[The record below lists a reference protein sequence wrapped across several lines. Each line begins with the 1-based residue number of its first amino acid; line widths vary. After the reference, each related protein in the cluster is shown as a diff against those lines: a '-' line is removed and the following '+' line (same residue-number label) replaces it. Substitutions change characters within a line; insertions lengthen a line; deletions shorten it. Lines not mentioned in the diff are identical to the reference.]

1 MTSELKQAL
10 EWIDEATLALDAAIT
25 IGQRSCNSG
34 DHLHYANHERLI
46 ASKPVLKA
54 AGLVVLLKETC
65 RNCEGYGWTEEPSA
79 TGTGSFQQP
88 CDDCGGRGWNPTE
101 EAIYA
106 AANVLA
112 VNDMQKGPPDMLAE
126 IGPDLAAPYLA
137 LAKDQLVAVL
147 SMGDTK

>member
-1 MTSELKQAL
+1 MTTNLKQAL
-10 EWIDEATLALDAAIT
+10 GRLKEWGDSPDQLTPQVVVDIFTGLD
-25 IGQRSCNSG
+25 
-34 DHLHYANHERLI
+34 
-46 ASKPVLKA
+46 A

-65 RNCEGYGWTEEPSA
+65 QTCHGEWYHQAVFCPGGGQEGSTCH
-79 TGTGSFQQP
+79 P
-88 CDDCGGRGWNPTE
+88 CPDCAGRGWNPTAQ
-101 EAIYA
+101 AIYA

-137 LAKDQLVAVL
+137 LAKDQLIEVL